1 MKISSLLCG
10 ISFACAFALSAQAA
24 GPSYPSFAD
33 KSRTSGFGTNAAV
46 ALAWK
51 FGEGTIR
58 SVGVKKAALKEKGII
73 CVEPSAAL
81 NTKGVYPQVTVSYDM
96 SNTLNGTLAFVD
108 LQNRVCPVSN
118 IEVDTFQLS
127 NGKEVASSSVGFF
140 LIVE

>member
-24 GPSYPSFAD
+24 SSVYPSFAD
-33 KSRTSGFGTNAAV
+33 HPNSSGFGTNAKV
-46 ALAWK
+46 ALAWD
-51 FGEGTIR
+51 FGEGIDR
-58 SVGVKKAALKEKGII
+58 SVGVKSVTRKEKGIL
-73 CVEPSAAL
+73 CVVPSIAL
-81 NTKGVYPQVTVSYDM
+81 NTKAIYPQVTVSYDL
-96 SNTLNGTLAFVD
+96 SNTLNGSMAFVD
-108 LQNRVCPVSN
+108 YQNRVCPLKD